1 MVYIVCWIS
10 LRLGF
15 LAILIF
21 THPISLG
28 YSKAKIATAMA
39 DLKGDR
45 ITEGCIL

>member
-1 MVYIVCWIS
+1 MLDIPSLGLSGYIDIYPPYLV
-10 LRLGF
+10 R
-15 LAILIF
+15 
-21 THPISLG
+21 LG